1 MLSSKKRAKIRSIV
15 HEIKPNIM
23 VGKDGITEN
32 IIDEVENTLLNKEVV
47 KIKLLNNTD
56 EDTRDVSENLS
67 KKTKSHVVSVMGN
80 VIILY
85 RYSEKEGVKH
95 II

>member
-15 HEIKPNIM
+15 HEIKPNVMI
-23 VGKDGITEN
+23 GKDGITEN
-32 IIDEVENTLLNKEVV
+32 IIEEIDNILLNKEIA
-47 KIKLLNNTD
+47 KIKLLNNFD
-56 EDTRDVSENLS
+56 EDIKDVVESLS
-67 KKTKSHVVSVMGN
+67 NKTDSYVISVMGN

-95 II
+95 IV